1 MSRNPDQGLVS
12 VLAASGIYEGNDSQN
27 QNDILDP
34 NPGQIEQFQPQE
46 AIALE
51 DELQRRIDL
60 ARQETKHLYNQ
71 IDKVKSRA
79 HDANLLDMTRNVSPL
94 RTEKINLTP
103 TLVLKGHNNKVSD
116 FRWSSDSRNI
126 LSASQDG
133 FMLIWDTDTGLKK
146 NAIPL
151 DSQWVLTCAISP
163 SGNLVASA
171 GLNNNCTIYRV
182 PRDSKVQQSVV
193 SIFKGH
199 TGYISDTAF
208 TDNAHVVTASGD
220 MTCAYWDIPKAKR
233 VREYADH
240 LGDVLAMSL
249 PPPNTNSN
257 VFASCGSDGYA
268 FVWDTRSTNVAQTF
282 FISDSDVNTIQFFN
296 DGNLIV
302 TGSDDGLIR
311 MLDLR
316 SDCPIATYSLAN
328 SMRRTKIEPTFTTNI
343 SSPTKQN
350 YRGSLSRGTSHKSV
364 ISPSYLDNQG
374 VTSLDFSGSGRLMYS
389 CYTDFGCVVWD
400 LLKAEIVG
408 KLEGHSNRE
417 SGVRASPDGLAVCT
431 GSWDSTMKLWS
442 PSYV

>member
-1 MSRNPDQGLVS
+1 MNQAEDS
-12 VLAASGIYEGNDSQN
+12 LASIYGTNDNQTQN
-27 QNDILDP
+27 QFIH
-34 NPGQIEQFQPQE
+34 FQPQE
-46 AIALE
+46 AVALE
-51 DELQRRIDL
+51 EELQRKIDL
-60 ARQETKHLYNQ
+60 SRQETKHLYNQ

-79 HDANLLDMTRNVSPL
+79 HDANLLDMAKSVSPL
-94 RTEKINLTP
+94 KTDKINLTP

-116 FRWSSDSRNI
+116 FRWSSDSKSI

-151 DSQWVLTCAISP
+151 DSQWVLTCGISP
-163 SGNLVASA
+163 SGNLAVSG

-220 MTCAYWDIPKAKR
+220 MTCAYWDIPKTKR

-240 LGDVLAMSL
+240 LGDVLSLSL

-257 VFASCGSDGYA
+257 LFASCGSDGYA

-282 FISDSDVNTIQFFN
+282 FISDSDVNAIQFFK
-296 DGNLIV
+296 DGNSIA
-302 TGSDDGLIR
+302 TGSDDGVIR

-316 SDCPIATYSLAN
+316 ADCPVATYSLAK
-328 SMRRTKIEPTFTTNI
+328 SMRKPKSQPTFTTG
-343 SSPTKQN
+343 SSPTKPG
-350 YRGSLSRGTSHKSV
+350 YEGDISRKTSHKSI

-374 VTSLDFSGSGRLMYS
+374 VSSLDFSGSGRLMYA

-400 LLKAEIVG
+400 VLKAGIVG

-431 GSWDSTMKLWS
+431 GSWDSTMKIWS
-442 PSYV
+442 PAYI

>member
-1 MSRNPDQGLVS
+1 MNRSPVG
-12 VLAASGIYEGNDSQN
+12 LAANQTAERFYGVSEKQDQN
-27 QNDILDP
+27 QSLSAQD
-34 NPGQIEQFQPQE
+34 FT
-46 AIALE
+46 ALE
-51 DELQRRIDL
+51 GELQRKIDL
-60 ARQETKHLYNQ
+60 ARQETKYLYDQ
-71 IDKVKSRA
+71 IDKIKSRA
-79 HDANLLDMTRNVSPL
+79 HDADLLDMTKNVQSL
-94 RTEKINLTP
+94 RTNRINLNP

-116 FRWSSDSRNI
+116 FCWSFDSKSI

-151 DSQWVLTCAISP
+151 DSQWVLTCAMSP

-182 PRDSKVQQSVV
+182 PRDSKVQQNVV

-220 MTCAYWDIPKAKR
+220 MTCAYWDITKAKR

-249 PPPNTNSN
+249 PPPGTNN
-257 VFASCGSDGYA
+257 NHFASCGSDGYA
-268 FVWDTRSTNVAQTF
+268 FIWDTRSPNVAQTF
-282 FISDSDVNTIQFFN
+282 FISDSDVNAIQFFK
-296 DGNLIV
+296 DGNSIV
-302 TGSDDGLIR
+302 TGSDDGVIR
-311 MLDLR
+311 MFDLR
-316 SDCPIATYSLAN
+316 SDCTLATYSLAD
-328 SMRRTKIEPTFTTNI
+328 SMKQAKPQTPLASTSPRAAYGDLSRRTSRKSTI
-343 SSPTKQN
+343 SN
-350 YRGSLSRGTSHKSV
+350 
-364 ISPSYLDNQG
+364 SYLDNQG
-374 VTSLDFSGSGRLMYS
+374 VVSVDFSGSGRLMYS

-400 LLKAEIVG
+400 MLKAEIVG

-431 GSWDSTMKLWS
+431 GSWDSTMKIWS
-442 PSYV
+442 PGYM